1 MSMAGLRQED
11 DYFSPVMRSMRRRS
25 IWLGVN
31 LATAFLASWVAGQFA
46 DTLDQIV
53 TLAILMSIVPS
64 MGGIAGSQTLTLVI
78 RGQALGQIGSGNTRW
93 ILTKEAIVGLLN
105 GLMWSIVVALIAYL
119 WFGDGR
125 VGLVIALALIVNMSV
140 AALAGVLIPIMLK
153 KFNIDP
159 AVAGG
164 VLLTTV
170 TDVVG
175 LMTFLSL
182 ATFWLL

>member
-1 MSMAGLRQED
+1 
-11 DYFSPVMRSMRRRS
+11 
-25 IWLGVN
+25 
-31 LATAFLASWVAGQFA
+31 
-46 DTLDQIV
+46 
-53 TLAILMSIVPS
+53 
-64 MGGIAGSQTLTLVI
+64 
-78 RGQALGQIGSGNTRW
+78 
-93 ILTKEAIVGLLN
+93 
-105 GLMWSIVVALIAYL
+105 MWSIVVALIAYL

>member
-1 MSMAGLRQED
+1 M
-11 DYFSPVMRSMRRRS
+11 
-25 IWLGVN
+25 
-31 LATAFLASWVAGQFA
+31 
-46 DTLDQIV
+46 
-53 TLAILMSIVPS
+53 
-64 MGGIAGSQTLTLVI
+64 
-78 RGQALGQIGSGNTRW
+78 
-93 ILTKEAIVGLLN
+93 
-105 GLMWSIVVALIAYL
+105 
-119 WFGDGR
+119 
-125 VGLVIALALIVNMSV
+125 IALALIVNMSV

>member
-1 MSMAGLRQED
+1 
-11 DYFSPVMRSMRRRS
+11 
-25 IWLGVN
+25 
-31 LATAFLASWVAGQFA
+31 
-46 DTLDQIV
+46 
-53 TLAILMSIVPS
+53 